1 MADIVIL
8 TLIIGYC
15 VFLIY
20 RGYKNKKAGKPVGC
34 AGCSGN
40 CRSCG
45 GYASC
50 AGRKTDVKGR

>member
-20 RGYKNKKAGKPVGC
+20 RGYKNKKAGET
-34 AGCSGN
+34 
-40 CRSCG
+40 G
-45 GYASC
+45 GA
-50 AGRKTDVKGR
+50 AQGAAETADPAAAVRPAQGEKRM

>member
-20 RGYKNKKAGKPVGC
+20 RGYKNKKAGKRWAAQGAAETADPVAAVRPAQGEK
-34 AGCSGN
+34 
-40 CRSCG
+40 RM
-45 GYASC
+45 
-50 AGRKTDVKGR
+50 